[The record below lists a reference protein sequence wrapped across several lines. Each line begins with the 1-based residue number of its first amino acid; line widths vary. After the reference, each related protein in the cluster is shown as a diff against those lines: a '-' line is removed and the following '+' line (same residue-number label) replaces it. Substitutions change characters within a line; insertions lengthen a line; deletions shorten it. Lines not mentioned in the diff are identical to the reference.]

1 MLKFGYWIKH
11 FDILFVFIITMVL
24 YRGIKV

>member
-11 FDILFVFIITMVL
+11 FDILFVFIVATVL
-24 YRGIKV
+24 YRGIIV